1 MREMDVAGEPARKR
15 LRAASPPS
23 PPPPAGASGGDA
35 LAGAARD
42 VTTWGATA
50 GAAALRAYD
59 ALPRTGK
66 PAGGGSEWTL
76 LAAFLVT
83 PSPGAPPRV
92 VALGTGTKC
101 LTASAR
107 SPAGDALHDCHAEVV
122 ARRALLLWL
131 YASLAAA
138 AARGAH
144 EQQEEEKEDD
154 DDDDACLFVRQQ
166 AGGDGSTVASASFA
180 LRPGAELHMYIS
192 QTPCGD
198 ASICGARCGGTAAH
212 AAPAARTGA
221 KLTVDAP
228 LAGGG
233 WREAGGAPQAEGA
246 ARRKPGRGEATLSM
260 SCSDKMARWG
270 VLGVQGALLSHYLC
284 APLRLATLTVARG
297 AGAHAPDDDAL
308 RAALSRALSGRLSA
322 PAAALAHTRWALA
335 PPALHL
341 APPPPEALR
350 VPPPPGAGTFAA
362 APCGAAINWAA
373 GADAPE
379 VVQGTTGRRAGAT
392 RRALAAAPAKC
403 RSRVCR
409 AALLARFREL
419 AAALCAPP
427 ELAALTYGELKRR
440 APGGYARAR
449 AALLAPPS
457 PLAEWIPKPAT
468 EQDAVA

>member
-1 MREMDVAGEPARKR
+1 MDAAGTPAAKR
-15 LRAASPPS
+15 LRTTAS
-23 PPPPAGASGGDA
+23 PPPPPRAGVGDA
-35 LAGAARD
+35 LAGVARD
-42 VTTWGATA
+42 ATTWGATV

-59 ALPRTGK
+59 SLPSTGK
-66 PAGGGSEWTL
+66 PAGGGSEWTCM
-76 LAAFLVT
+76 AAFLVT

-101 LTASAR
+101 LAASAR
-107 SPAGDALHDCHAEVV
+107 APAGDALHDCHAEVV
-122 ARRALLLWL
+122 ARRALHLWL
-131 YASLAAA
+131 YASLAAVA
-138 AARGAH
+138 AAAAEGEH
-144 EQQEEEKEDD
+144 EQQQAGEE
-154 DDDDACLFVRQQ
+154 AGLFVRQQ
-166 AGGDGSTVASASFA
+166 GGGDSTAAAASFA
-180 LRPGAELHMYIS
+180 LRPGAELHMYVS

-198 ASICGARCGGTAAH
+198 ASICGVRCGGAAD

-228 LAGGG
+228 LACGG

-270 VLGVQGALLSHYLC
+270 ALGVQGALLSHHLC

-297 AGAHAPDDDAL
+297 AGAHAPGDDAL
-308 RAALSRALSGRLSA
+308 RAALSRALSGRLGA

-341 APPPPEALR
+341 APPPPVALR
-350 VPPPPGAGTFAA
+350 VPPPHGAAAFVA
-362 APCGAAINWAA
+362 APCGCSISWTA
-373 GADAPE
+373 GAGAPE

-403 RSRVCR
+403 RSRLCR

-419 AAALCAPP
+419 AATLRALPDP
-427 ELAALTYGELKRR
+427 AALTYGELKRR
-440 APGGYARAR
+440 APGGYAGAR

-457 PLAEWIPKPAT
+457 PLSAWIAKPAS
-468 EQDAVA
+468 EQDFVA